1 MRSGRLGL
9 TGGGAARWWRA
20 GRRGGPS
27 SCRASPATS
36 LWTSSWMTSPISS
49 TELINLLTRRKCFR
63 NRNKEWHDGRGH
75 SIRVPIYLRFDG
87 QVKNMNLD
95 SKMTAE
101 MIADLMRA
109 KEGGHNPD
117 MRMADFLHNF
127 VNLKYSTTTL
137 QMEFSYNLV
146 DGIDRFKV

>member
-1 MRSGRLGL
+1 MSVTPVEYFIL
-9 TGGGAARWWRA
+9 
-20 GRRGGPS
+20 
-27 SCRASPATS
+27 
-36 LWTSSWMTSPISS
+36 
-49 TELINLLTRRKCFR
+49 FR

-75 SIRVPIYLRFDG
+75 SIRVPIYLRYDG

-95 SKMTAE
+95 SRLTAE

-109 KEGGHNPD
+109 KEAGHNPD

-137 QMEFSYNLV
+137 QMEFTYNLV
-146 DGIDRFKV
+146 DGIDRFKVRSPWGKHTICIIISIEFRVKSSEP

>member
-1 MRSGRLGL
+1 MRK
-9 TGGGAARWWRA
+9 
-20 GRRGGPS
+20 
-27 SCRASPATS
+27 
-36 LWTSSWMTSPISS
+36 
-49 TELINLLTRRKCFR
+49 RKRFR

-95 SKMTAE
+95 SKMTEE
-101 MIADLMRA
+101 MIADVMRA

-117 MRMADFLHNF
+117 MRMVDFLHNF

-146 DGIDRFKV
+146 DGIDRFKVNTNDQIS

>member
-1 MRSGRLGL
+1 
-9 TGGGAARWWRA
+9 
-20 GRRGGPS
+20 
-27 SCRASPATS
+27 
-36 LWTSSWMTSPISS
+36 MTSPISS
-49 TELINLLTRRKCFR
+49 TELINIMRSRKCFR

-101 MIADLMRA
+101 MIGDLMRA